1 MGGRGVG
8 RVLRPPVRP
17 PVLSLLLD
25 FEVENCPLLEHP
37 PSASEEL

>member
-1 MGGRGVG
+1 MGGRGMG

-25 FEVENCPLLEHP
+25 FEVENCPLLEQP